1 MPTTTHSLWTRIVAV
16 MVILTVIVTLFFFM
30 VKDMTPKGE
39 AVNIKEY
46 TPWEKESV
54 RLMDTL
60 VLRDGGRVKPF
71 SSYAQFSMLRIR
83 GDRKIEITLDS
94 GEKEK
99 ILPTEWLMDCL
110 FRPQFAIEMPSFRV
124 DNAAVIESIGLKS
137 HGRRDRYTYKEI
149 EPGVEKLFEL
159 AQSYEKIEE
168 KKRDAV
174 QKMTI
179 DLAYNVRN
187 YQFLISYFAFA
198 RGGVEMKAAN
208 ADGSSRFT
216 DFSTVMGTAPMI
228 LQMAQES
235 QQSGAAIPENL
246 QSLLQQV
253 LDGSNYA
260 KYGLLMI
267 PPDDKAQADWRSAGD
282 RIMDVMSGNLK
293 DPNAAISDIK
303 ALESL
308 SRKAMSPQAEFRT
321 ELSAVVKRFSDRA
334 TERGEYRA
342 IDAENLYNRKNFT
355 LNAMVCFLLAML
367 VSIGMWFL
375 VLVESPK
382 RIVKITYVLSLTL
395 VVIALG
401 YMFVGI
407 GMRSYIMWRPPVG
420 NLYDTIIF
428 ICAVAVGILLLI
440 EYFIRE
446 RVALTLCSVL
456 GLALV
461 LLARRYEVGD
471 AKDHMDPLVAVLNS
485 NYWLTTHVI
494 TITMGYAAGLLTA
507 FLSMSY
513 VVMRALGLGADSKRL
528 LRLITGATYGGLLL
542 TLFLSLVG
550 TVLGGVWAN
559 DSWGRF
565 WGWDPK
571 ENGALMIVLW
581 TLIMLHARL
590 GGIIRDWGFHLA
602 SIFMSCI
609 VSFSWWHVNFL
620 GEGLHNYGFTS
631 GKGFIWIFYGGVMAL
646 ILFGACMWLAE
657 KIKDFND
664 QANNKNQGE
673 KKPEIVTA
681 NS

>member
-1 MPTTTHSLWTRIVAV
+1 MPASTYTIWTRIVAV
-16 MVILTVIVTLFFFM
+16 LVILTVIVTLFFFM

-39 AVNIKEY
+39 SVSIKEY
-46 TPWEKESV
+46 TPWEKETVS
-54 RLMDTL
+54 LMDKL

-71 SSYAQFSMLRIR
+71 SSYAQFSMLRLR
-83 GDRKIEITLDS
+83 GDRKIELTLDDGKTVKLRPS
-94 GEKEK
+94 
-99 ILPTEWLMDCL
+99 EWLMDCL
-110 FRPQFAIEMPSFRV
+110 FRPQFAIQTPSFRV

-159 AQSYEKIEE
+159 AQSYEKIDE

-174 QKMTI
+174 QKMSI

-208 ADGSSRFT
+208 PDGSSRFT

-235 QQSGAAIPENL
+235 QETGSAIPENL

-267 PPDDKAQADWRSAGD
+267 PPDEREQADWRSAGD

-293 DPNAAISDIK
+293 DPTAAIADTK
-303 ALESL
+303 ALEL
-308 SRKAMSPQAEFRT
+308 LARKGMAPQAEFRT
-321 ELSAVVKRFSDRA
+321 ELSAVVDRFSDRA
-334 TERGEYRA
+334 KERGEYRA
-342 IDAENLYNRKNFT
+342 INAENIYNRKNFT

-375 VLVESPK
+375 VLFESPK
-382 RIVKITYVLSLTL
+382 ISTKITYGLSLGL
-395 VVIALG
+395 IVIGLA

-428 ICAVAVGILLLI
+428 ICAVAVGILLAI
-440 EYFIRE
+440 EYFVRE

-513 VVMRALGLGADSKRL
+513 VVMRALGLGADGKRL

-581 TLIMLHARL
+581 SLIMLHARL

-631 GKGFIWIFYGGVMAL
+631 GKGFIWIFYGGVMSL
-646 ILFGACMWLAE
+646 IFFGICMWLAE
-657 KIKDFND
+657 KIKDSND
-664 QANNKNQGE
+664 QADKDKDEQ
-673 KKPEIVTA
+673 KPVIATA

>member
-1 MPTTTHSLWTRIVAV
+1 MPASTYTIWTRIVAV
-16 MVILTVIVTLFFFM
+16 LVILTVIVTLFFFM

-39 AVNIKEY
+39 SVSIKEY
-46 TPWEKESV
+46 TPWEKETVS
-54 RLMDTL
+54 LMDTL

-71 SSYAQFSMLRIR
+71 SSYAQFSMLRLR
-83 GDRKIEITLDS
+83 GDRKIELTLDDGKTVKLRPS
-94 GEKEK
+94 
-99 ILPTEWLMDCL
+99 EWLMDCL
-110 FRPQFAIEMPSFRV
+110 FRPQFAIQTPSFRV

-159 AQSYEKIEE
+159 AQSYEKIDE

-174 QKMTI
+174 QKMSI

-208 ADGSSRFT
+208 PDGSSRFT

-235 QQSGAAIPENL
+235 QETGSAIPENL

-267 PPDDKAQADWRSAGD
+267 PPDEREQADWRSAGD

-293 DPNAAISDIK
+293 DPTAAIADTK
-303 ALESL
+303 ALEL
-308 SRKAMSPQAEFRT
+308 LARKGMAPQAEFRT
-321 ELSAVVKRFSDRA
+321 ELSAVVDRFSDRA
-334 TERGEYRA
+334 KERGEYRA
-342 IDAENLYNRKNFT
+342 INAENIYNRKNFT

-375 VLVESPK
+375 VLFESPK
-382 RIVKITYVLSLTL
+382 ISTKITYGLSLGL
-395 VVIALG
+395 IVIGLA

-428 ICAVAVGILLLI
+428 ICAVAVGILLAI
-440 EYFIRE
+440 EYFVRE

-513 VVMRALGLGADSKRL
+513 VVMRALGLGADGKRL

-581 TLIMLHARL
+581 SLIMLHARL

-631 GKGFIWIFYGGVMAL
+631 GKGFIWIFYGGVMSL
-646 ILFGACMWLAE
+646 IFFGICMWLAE
-657 KIKDFND
+657 KIKDSND
-664 QANNKNQGE
+664 QADKNKDEQ
-673 KKPEIVTA
+673 KPVIATA